1 MPDLSAILGRV
12 LVLVSHPDDET
23 VGCGVLLQRL
33 REPAVVFAT
42 DGAPRDRW
50 FWEKYGTREAYAQ
63 QREREARDALGI
75 AGMHEIHFLEA
86 EPGRI
91 CDQELF
97 RNLGPAYDALNALA
111 QRLRPEALVTHA
123 YEGGHPDHD
132 ACSFLARVLAD
143 ERQLPVWEFPLYFRS
158 DGLMVRQEFL
168 PDGHSRDNKWLEPS
182 ADEAERKRRMAT
194 AYESQK
200 HVIAEFPSQVEQFR
214 PQPQY
219 DYSRPPHLG
228 KLNYEIW
235 EWPMSGKDVCAAFQ
249 AFLRVRRLGGAA

>member
-1 MPDLSAILGRV
+1 VPDLNALGST
-12 LVLVSHPDDET
+12 LVLVAHPDDET
-23 VGCGVLLQRL
+23 IGCGVLLQRL
-33 REPAVVFAT
+33 PDPAVVFAT

-50 FWEKYGTREAYAQ
+50 FWEKYGTREVYAQ

-75 AGMHEIHFLEA
+75 AGVHEFHVLEA
-86 EPGRI
+86 AGGRI

-97 RNLGPAYDALNALA
+97 RHLEPAYDALNALA
-111 QRLRPEALVTHA
+111 QRLRREALVTHA

-143 ERQLPVWEFPLYFRS
+143 ERKLPVWEFPLYHRS

-168 PDGHSRDNKWLEPS
+168 PDEHGGENVRVVESS

-200 HVIAEFPSQVEQFR
+200 QVIAEFPSQVERFR

-219 DYSRPPHLG
+219 DYSRPPHAG
-228 KLNYEIW
+228 RLNYEAW
-235 EWPMSGKDVCAAFQ
+235 QWPMNGNDVCAAFQ
-249 AFLRVRRLGGAA
+249 VFLRARQVGDAA